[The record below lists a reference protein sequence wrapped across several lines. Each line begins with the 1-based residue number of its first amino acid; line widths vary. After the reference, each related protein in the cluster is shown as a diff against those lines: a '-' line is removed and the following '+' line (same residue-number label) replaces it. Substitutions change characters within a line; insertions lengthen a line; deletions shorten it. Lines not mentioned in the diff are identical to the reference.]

1 MLGVLIDIGVII
13 WPRKDNAMPIS
24 TFCPNGKHHS
34 IHQPQCVI
42 CAYEDMQSAADAADK
57 RNDDQKR
64 LNDDCRRAYL
74 RVKARLQDAL
84 LVIHDDYPQALRILI
99 DLFEGM

>member
-1 MLGVLIDIGVII
+1 
-13 WPRKDNAMPIS
+13 MPVS

-34 IHQPQCVI
+34 IHQPQCMI

-64 LNDDCRRAYL
+64 LNDDCQRAYM
-74 RVKARLQDAL
+74 RVKSGLQETLCFA
-84 LVIHDDYPQALRILI
+84 IHYPYKYEEILKMI
-99 DLFEGM
+99 TDLYEGM

>member
-1 MLGVLIDIGVII
+1 
-13 WPRKDNAMPIS
+13 MPVS
-24 TFCPNGKHHS
+24 AFCPNGKHHS

-64 LNDDCRRAYL
+64 LNDDCQRAYM
-74 RVKARLQDAL
+74 RVKSRLRETL
-84 LVIHDDYPQALRILI
+84 CFVIHYPYKYEEILKMI
-99 DLFEGM
+99 TDLYEGM